1 MRTFV
6 SKMLTNSGPGCLEA
20 QLNWR
25 VSLDILW
32 CVCFMDSQ
40 SVSVVLRQTCNTDQK
55 VISNLLK
62 LNVAQLEMM
71 LQISLGRV
79 GLWKD
84 HLLFLNVTHWLEG
97 GGRLLVI
104 SWWKVCRCLGRCV
117 SPINLPSSHQPL
129 QSLSGG
135 SNLKLSLI
143 NKWRC
148 RRQDEWRYR
157 WSPYH

>member
-1 MRTFV
+1 
-6 SKMLTNSGPGCLEA
+6 
-20 QLNWR
+20 
-25 VSLDILW
+25 
-32 CVCFMDSQ
+32 MDSQ

-104 SWWKVCRCLGRCV
+104 S
-117 SPINLPSSHQPL
+117 
-129 QSLSGG
+129 
-135 SNLKLSLI
+135 
-143 NKWRC
+143 
-148 RRQDEWRYR
+148 
-157 WSPYH
+157 

>member
-1 MRTFV
+1 
-6 SKMLTNSGPGCLEA
+6 
-20 QLNWR
+20 
-25 VSLDILW
+25 
-32 CVCFMDSQ
+32 MDSQ

-84 HLLFLNVTHWLEG
+84 HLLFLTVAHWLEG

-104 SWWKVCRCLGRCV
+104 S
-117 SPINLPSSHQPL
+117 
-129 QSLSGG
+129 
-135 SNLKLSLI
+135 
-143 NKWRC
+143 
-148 RRQDEWRYR
+148 
-157 WSPYH
+157 